1 MDSFRTDHIYRVNLF
16 RDFVKHVPT
25 LNTMLSGFE
34 DDADKLEDFL
44 DAVSGCMR

>member
-1 MDSFRTDHIYRVNLF
+1 MLCVSSLSGESKCII
-16 RDFVKHVPT
+16 VKRVPT

-44 DAVSGCMR
+44 DAVSGCMC